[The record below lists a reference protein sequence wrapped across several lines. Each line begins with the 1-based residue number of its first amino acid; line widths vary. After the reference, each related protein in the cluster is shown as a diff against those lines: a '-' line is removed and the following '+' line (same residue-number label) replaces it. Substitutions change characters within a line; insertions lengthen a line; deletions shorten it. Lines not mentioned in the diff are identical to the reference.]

1 MVSYKLVAASV
12 LATTLAFSSFAP
24 TLTAQAATITE
35 DNSFRIYGKD
45 RYLTSLE
52 VSKNGWEDG
61 EAETVV
67 LAAGFNFPD
76 ALAATPL
83 ASSYTAP
90 LLLSRKD
97 SLPQGFFEELTR
109 LGTKHVILVGGTGS
123 LSDKVVQQIQ
133 AKGISTDRIGGTTR
147 YETAVEIAK
156 EIGVKDTLYV
166 TGGTNFA
173 DSLSISAVAGYY
185 EDPILLVPPTGA
197 PKVVS
202 DFIKANQVEFP
213 LIIGGEKAVSSAV
226 EDLFVDPIRIWGQ
239 DRYLT
244 NKAFNDF
251 AIDNELIEDTSLL
264 FLTTGASY
272 PDALSG
278 SAFASLFPTP
288 VVLTAKTPTL
298 ASKNQIKEYETPDSF
313 YLILGG
319 ENALSTD
326 TLTKLFAK

>member
-1 MVSYKLVAASV
+1 MGSLKLVAASV

-35 DNSFRIYGKD
+35 ENSFRISGKD

-52 VSKNGWEDG
+52 VSKAGWDDDS
-61 EAETVV
+61 AETVV
-67 LAAGFNFPD
+67 LATGANFPD

-109 LGTKHVILVGGTGS
+109 LGTKHVIIVGGTGAI
-123 LSDKVVQQIQ
+123 SDKVLKQIE
-133 AKGISTDRIGGTTR
+133 ANNISTERISGKTR
-147 YETAVEIAK
+147 YETAVNIAK
-156 EIGVKDTLYV
+156 EIGVKDTLYIA
-166 TGGTNFA
+166 TGTNFA
-173 DSLSISAVAGYY
+173 DSLSISATAGYY
-185 EDPILLVPPTGA
+185 EDPILLVPPTGV
-197 PKVVS
+197 PEVVS
-202 DFIKANQVEFP
+202 DFIEENPVDFS
-213 LIIGGEKAVSSAV
+213 LIIGGEKAVSPAV
-226 EDLFVDPIRIWGQ
+226 EDLFVDPVRISGTS
-239 DRYLT
+239 RYDT

-251 AIDNELIEDTSLL
+251 AIENGLIEDTSLL
-264 FLTTGASY
+264 FLATGANY

-278 SAFASLFPTP
+278 SAFASLFPTAI
-288 VVLTAKTPTL
+288 VLTAPTPTT
-298 ASKNQIKEYETPDSF
+298 ASKLQIKEYETADSF

-319 ENALSTD
+319 EIAVSND